1 MKTESQAPLSALV
14 VEDDLFLQELLE
26 EMLGALGIERVHVA
40 ADGRL
45 ALNLLDTLQEPPTH
59 ILCDVFMPG
68 MDGIE
73 FTNRLA
79 KRGYQGT
86 VVLLSGV
93 SPDMLE
99 STRKLAE
106 IRGLHIAATLSKPV
120 SIEQLADALGLK
132 APLR

>member
-1 MKTESQAPLSALV
+1 MTESLSPTSALV
-14 VEDDLFLQELLE
+14 VEDDPLLQELLG
-26 EMLGALGIERVHVA
+26 EMLDILGIDLVHVA

-45 ALNLLDTLQEPPTH
+45 ALNLLDELPAPPTH
-59 ILCDVFMPG
+59 IICDVFMPD

-79 KRGYQGT
+79 KRGYKGT

-99 STRKLAE
+99 SSRKLAE
-106 IRGLHIAATLSKPV
+106 IRGLHIAAALSKPV

-132 APLR
+132 VQLR